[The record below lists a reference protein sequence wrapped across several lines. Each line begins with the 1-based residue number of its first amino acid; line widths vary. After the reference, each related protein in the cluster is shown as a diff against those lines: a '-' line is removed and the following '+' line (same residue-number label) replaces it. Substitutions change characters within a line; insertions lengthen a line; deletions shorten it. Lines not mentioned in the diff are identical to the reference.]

1 MSEIKGN
8 KTKEKEYYDIKYGLA
23 TIGNSNVGK
32 HSLITRY
39 TKSQADKITAFS
51 LGIDIQSKIIQIENK
66 KIKIEII
73 YSPGQERFR
82 IFPKK
87 YFNNQDGI
95 ILIYDITDKD
105 SFEQIISWIKDIKN
119 HNFEKIKLIL
129 VGNKCDLNNERKV
142 SIDKGQNLAKL
153 YNIKFFEAS
162 AKEGTNVEELF
173 SYIINEIYQENNPN
187 KNTLTLKNDSSK
199 SKKNKC
205 A

>member
-1 MSEIKGN
+1 M
-8 KTKEKEYYDIKYGLA
+8 
-23 TIGNSNVGK
+23 
-32 HSLITRY
+32 
-39 TKSQADKITAFS
+39 
-51 LGIDIQSKIIQIENK
+51 
-66 KIKIEII
+66 
-73 YSPGQERFR
+73 
-82 IFPKK
+82 
-87 YFNNQDGI
+87 
-95 ILIYDITDKD
+95 IYDITDKD

-119 HNFEKIKLIL
+119 HNFEKIKVIL